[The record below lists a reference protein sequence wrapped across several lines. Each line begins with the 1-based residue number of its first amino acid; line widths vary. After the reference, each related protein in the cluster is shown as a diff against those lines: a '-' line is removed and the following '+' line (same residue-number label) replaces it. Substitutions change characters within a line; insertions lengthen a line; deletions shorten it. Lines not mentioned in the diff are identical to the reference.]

1 VGSARDLIGSGKG
14 SGKCVGK
21 VWCGLLR
28 SGRALVSSGGIWWGR
43 VGSGG
48 VRSGSGKG
56 SGKGVMGS
64 AAVC

>member
-1 VGSARDLIGSGKG
+1 MGSARELMGSGKRSGKGFGKVSRGLLG
-14 SGKCVGK
+14 SG
-21 VWCGLLR
+21 R
-28 SGRALVSSGGIWWGR
+28 FLVSSGGIWWGR

-48 VRSGSGKG
+48 VCSGSGKG

>member
-1 VGSARDLIGSGKG
+1 VGSARDLMGSGKG
-14 SGKCVGK
+14 SGKGFRK
-21 VWCGLLR
+21 VWCGLLG

-48 VRSGSGKG
+48 VCSGSGKG